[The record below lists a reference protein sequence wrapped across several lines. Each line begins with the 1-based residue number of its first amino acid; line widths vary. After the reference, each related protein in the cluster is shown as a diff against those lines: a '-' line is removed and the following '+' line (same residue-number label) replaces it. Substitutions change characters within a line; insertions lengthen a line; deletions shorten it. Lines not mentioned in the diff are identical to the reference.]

1 MNIVQILPPS
11 WSPAKHGRKSGFTLI
26 ELLVVIAIIAI
37 LAAVAFP
44 LASRMIAA
52 GHTGKATAN
61 LRQIGALM
69 ASYTADNN
77 NCLPILIDNGNMS
90 GGSPS
95 SNPEN
100 YQFWQNIIR
109 QNAGLSKRP
118 FKDSN
123 KDPWLP
129 EIYYDPTVKKSKH
142 PWGDFGGNDSIMLGL
157 GTLPEI
163 DCRVQFGSSRGTPLS
178 RIGSPGKKVL
188 VATAKDVEG
197 SNWKSSWYFNGLEYA
212 SQGDKSSM
220 PKPDARHGGKAL
232 CLFADGHTE
241 ALDVANMSAAD
252 RRKYFLRDEN

>member
-44 LASRMIAA
+44 LASRMLAA

-61 LRQIGALM
+61 LRQIGALI

-77 NCLPILIDNGNMS
+77 GRLPVLVGWGNYD
-90 GGSPS
+90 
-95 SNPEN
+95 ETW
-100 YQFWQNIIR
+100 WQR
-109 QNAGLSKRP
+109 VVSESAGLPVKPGKNLERRLVDC
-118 FKDSN
+118 F
-123 KDPWLP
+123 
-129 EIYYDPTVKKSKH
+129 YDPALGKGSH
-142 PWGDFGGNDSIMLGL
+142 PYGDFGGNQAIMADYNPWDPASAANATGARLASIGA
-157 GTLPEI
+157 P
-163 DCRVQFGSSRGTPLS
+163 S
-178 RIGSPGKKVL
+178 KKVL
-188 VATAKDVEG
+188 VASAKIPSGVPCKG
-197 SNWKSSWYFNGLEYA
+197 SWYF
-212 SQGDKSSM
+212 QGRQWATAGTAEAM
-220 PKPDARHGGKAL
+220 PDARHGGKAL

>member
-61 LRQIGALM
+61 LRQIGALI

-77 NCLPILIDNGNMS
+77 GRLPVLVGWGNYD
-90 GGSPS
+90 
-95 SNPEN
+95 ETW
-100 YQFWQNIIR
+100 WQR
-109 QNAGLSKRP
+109 VVSESAGLPVKPGKNLERRLVDC
-118 FKDSN
+118 F
-123 KDPWLP
+123 
-129 EIYYDPTVKKSKH
+129 YDPALGKGSH
-142 PWGDFGGNDSIMLGL
+142 PYGDFGGNQAIMPDYNPWDPASAANKTGARLASIGA
-157 GTLPEI
+157 P
-163 DCRVQFGSSRGTPLS
+163 S
-178 RIGSPGKKVL
+178 KKVL
-188 VATAKDVEG
+188 VASAQIPSGDPCKG
-197 SNWKSSWYFNGLEYA
+197 SWYI
-212 SQGDKSSM
+212 QGRQWAAAGTAEAM
-220 PKPDARHGGKAL
+220 PDARHGGKAL

>member
-26 ELLVVIAIIAI
+26 ELLVVIAIIVL
-37 LAAVAFP
+37 LALLAFP
-44 LASRMIAA
+44 MAQRMIASGQTA
-52 GHTGKATAN
+52 KATGN
-61 LRQIGALM
+61 LRQIGVLM
-69 ASYTADNN
+69 ASYTGDNN
-77 NCLPILIDNGNMS
+77 NCLPILIDYRNVS
-90 GGSPS
+90 GGSADPDK
-95 SNPEN
+95 
-100 YQFWQNIIR
+100 YQFWQNFIR
-109 QNAGLSKRP
+109 LQAGMSKRP
-118 FKDSN
+118 VQN
-123 KDPWLP
+123 LNIDPWLP
-129 EIYYDPTVKKSKH
+129 EIFYDPAVKKNKH

-163 DCRVQFGSSRGTPLS
+163 DCGVQFGSSRGTPLS

-197 SNWKSSWYFNGLEYA
+197 SNWKSSWYFHGLEYA

-241 ALDVANMSAAD
+241 ALDVANMTPED